1 MNKYNGDLTPST
13 EFDLKDILLLIWKYK
28 TFVSLFTLSGVIMSI
43 FFALSLQNT
52 YVSYAKLL
60 PVADSKNMSSQVS
73 QLSGIAALAGVQ
85 VDSGSRSNEAI
96 EKLKSFTF
104 FKEQILDEVDSLP
117 QSLLAIKSWDKELN
131 KLEYQDE
138 SYDVIEKKMGQQEA
152 I

>member
-117 QSLLAIKSWDKELN
+117 Q
-131 KLEYQDE
+131 
-138 SYDVIEKKMGQQEA
+138 
-152 I
+152 